1 MSSVHW
7 WTLLVNPVLVR
18 INEVLN
24 MNVIMGL
31 QERQREKQL
40 NYERRLLRDLSIEK
54 LKVRIL
60 DFFNHDYSLGLY
72 LTDVLEEGCF
82 DVAIEAFLLGGNYGK
97 FGYYGESMEDS
108 RLRCKQ
114 EEKYLVDTLFNY
126 ILYWG
131 KAGKMDIYSE
141 SLFYHCSAY
150 VETWWL
156 QGFQAG
162 AKYYKLRLH

>member
-1 MSSVHW
+1 
-7 WTLLVNPVLVR
+7 
-18 INEVLN
+18 

-31 QERQREKQL
+31 QERQREKQIK
-40 NYERRLLRDLSIEK
+40 YERRLLRDLSIENM
-54 LKVRIL
+54 KVRIL
-60 DFFNHDYSLGLY
+60 DFFNNEYSLGLCV
-72 LTDVLEEGCF
+72 TDVLEEGCF
-82 DVAIEAFLLGGNYGK
+82 DVAIEAFLLGGNYSK
-97 FGYYGESMEDS
+97 FGYYGESMEES

-114 EEKYLVDTLFNY
+114 EEKHLVDTLFNFL
-126 ILYWG
+126 LYWG

-156 QGFQAG
+156 QGFQTG